1 MQCQH
6 GGTSLL
12 SAPFRSLPLGIPKVI
27 VSTVASG
34 QTKPYVETSDLVL
47 FPSIVDIA
55 SINSVSR
62 VIYSNATAAFTE
74 MVIGRIQTFKVD
86 SCDKNKP
93 TVGITMF
100 GVTNPWGNA
109 VKDRL
114 HKEVHIIF
122 KLRDSNSLIS
132 HH

>member
-1 MQCQH
+1 M
-6 GGTSLL
+6 
-12 SAPFRSLPLGIPKVI
+12 
-27 VSTVASG
+27 STVASG
-34 QTKPYVETSDLVL
+34 QTKPYVETSNSVL
-47 FPSIVDIA
+47 FPSLVDIA

-62 VIYSNATAAFTE
+62 VIYSNAVVAFTK

-86 SCDKNKP
+86 SCDKNKL

-122 KLRDSNSLIS
+122 ELRDSNSLIS